1 MTTPPSSAPL
11 PMIGAVIAT
20 VIDVTTVSIHG
31 DAYYDTL
38 IQTAAQ
44 QGTNQ
49 GHKLRVPHHACADL
63 PDNRPQPGQRLAFQ
77 LLMGQVMSVALAR

>member
-1 MTTPPSSAPL
+1 MNTPPSSSQL
-11 PMIGAVIAT
+11 PMIGAITAT

-44 QGTNQ
+44 HGTNQ
-49 GHKLRVPHHACADL
+49 GHKLRVPLHACAEL
-63 PDNRPQPGQRLAFQ
+63 PNSKPEPGQRLAIQ